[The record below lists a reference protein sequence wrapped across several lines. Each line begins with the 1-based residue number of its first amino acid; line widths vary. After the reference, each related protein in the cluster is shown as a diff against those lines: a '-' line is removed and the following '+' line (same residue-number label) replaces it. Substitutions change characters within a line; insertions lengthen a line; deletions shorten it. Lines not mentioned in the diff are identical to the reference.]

1 MPTFDLNAKETHYL
15 KRELV
20 TQEIHTEL
28 DKLTQGASFKT
39 LLDQDTDLKDSDLP
53 FLRYIFKNFV
63 LEFPFLKKEQDDKFW
78 DKCETF
84 LTEFQKKRIGSSDK
98 NEVTQR
104 KKMEYKVEKMIVILL
119 GAAIQTV
126 QGKEEGIK
134 VDQQM
139 LNQGKTAE
147 EKASAQKL
155 SRDLA
160 DLENEDAYMQW
171 IGTNGLDL
179 NIVTVREVGEKR
191 TLRGEKPHAE
201 FIIQTYFEHSDDPNL
216 PIYVAKRHG
225 QFRQLHDDL
234 KKKFPTIEV
243 PNVAAKSRDSE
254 KGKHALR
261 EKDRL
266 SLRAFLH
273 RIAINARLA
282 DSDVFHE
289 FLSSDPITL
298 TEEEQNDMENRKN
311 IDRIRAEEEKKF
323 RQEVDKQVEQL
334 NEQLENL
341 KQQVIAPGGL
351 TNLFN
356 EIKKADQ
363 LRDLPN
369 SLQRAFEWGKINF
382 AFVLHTHF
390 VTSDAAAENL
400 MNLKR
405 THGLI
410 PYKTLRT
417 VLKISNPMAM
427 VKGVLDLFMAQPFGG
442 RSLFQRIIMASLMEE
457 AKEAQKNIDNVEKV
471 IDDPGLCKK
480 IYNSVYQENATA
492 VEIEENDDLS
502 PIMKTLSLLQNADIE
517 PSLTAEQI
525 TKVAFATQKKHSQSR
540 RLVKR
545 LHQLYVLYMRKR
557 DQEMLTEL
565 VFQGNTGDLL
575 KDIFAIFYQPLA
587 SVYKAANIGDS
598 IIELAA
604 FIDDLIAFVEQ
615 IDVDDVRNTAQPFIQ
630 LIDKHEQNFYRFVHN
645 VHTQDTT
652 HLFDDL
658 LSYIDKLFS
667 TMSTG
672 LPGKVD
678 MAKLVEENLNEE
690 QYAQLKVE
698 INKLCDYHLQRKI
711 RHLERTRRKVLE
723 GTGLKEEL
731 AFDADTNIMDLA
743 KENNGLGMI
752 QDMEELE
759 FLSDSEMSEDEEED
773 ELYSSDDS
781 VDGEDEATRLRKE
794 QQRQQKLDDESA
806 VPPPKLTIIPNLTPA
821 FIRSVATFM
830 S

>member
-1 MPTFDLNAKETHYL
+1 MWHVHLCTHCRASSVLLFFVLCAAFDLNAKETHYL

-282 DSDVFHE
+282 DSDVLHE
-289 FLSSDPITL
+289 FLSSDPIAL
-298 TEEEQNDMENRKN
+298 TEEEQKDMENRKN

-369 SLQRAFEWGKINF
+369 SLQRAFEWGKIKW
-382 AFVLHTHF
+382 VGSQYLEWVMGVIMITSIMLGG
-390 VTSDAAAENL
+390 VT
-400 MNLKR
+400 
-405 THGLI
+405 
-410 PYKTLRT
+410 
-417 VLKISNPMAM
+417 
-427 VKGVLDLFMAQPFGG
+427 
-442 RSLFQRIIMASLMEE
+442 
-457 AKEAQKNIDNVEKV
+457 
-471 IDDPGLCKK
+471 
-480 IYNSVYQENATA
+480 
-492 VEIEENDDLS
+492 
-502 PIMKTLSLLQNADIE
+502 
-517 PSLTAEQI
+517 
-525 TKVAFATQKKHSQSR
+525 
-540 RLVKR
+540 
-545 LHQLYVLYMRKR
+545 
-557 DQEMLTEL
+557 
-565 VFQGNTGDLL
+565 
-575 KDIFAIFYQPLA
+575 
-587 SVYKAANIGDS
+587 
-598 IIELAA
+598 
-604 FIDDLIAFVEQ
+604 
-615 IDVDDVRNTAQPFIQ
+615 
-630 LIDKHEQNFYRFVHN
+630 
-645 VHTQDTT
+645 
-652 HLFDDL
+652 
-658 LSYIDKLFS
+658 
-667 TMSTG
+667 
-672 LPGKVD
+672 
-678 MAKLVEENLNEE
+678 
-690 QYAQLKVE
+690 
-698 INKLCDYHLQRKI
+698 
-711 RHLERTRRKVLE
+711 
-723 GTGLKEEL
+723 
-731 AFDADTNIMDLA
+731 
-743 KENNGLGMI
+743 NN
-752 QDMEELE
+752 
-759 FLSDSEMSEDEEED
+759 
-773 ELYSSDDS
+773 
-781 VDGEDEATRLRKE
+781 
-794 QQRQQKLDDESA
+794 
-806 VPPPKLTIIPNLTPA
+806 NN
-821 FIRSVATFM
+821 
-830 S
+830 